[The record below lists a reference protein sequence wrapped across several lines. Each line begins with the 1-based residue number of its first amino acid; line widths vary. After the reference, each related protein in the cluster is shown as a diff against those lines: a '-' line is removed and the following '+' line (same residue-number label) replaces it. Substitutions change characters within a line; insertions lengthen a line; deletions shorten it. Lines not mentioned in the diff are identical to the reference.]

1 MAHIPPLDFDE
12 LEELKPVMAM
22 SEATMGFVPNSMRTM
37 AHMRQLPV
45 AFSILF
51 GTVMGGD
58 TKALLEN
65 MLKVVPEQNT
75 PEENLPPAL
84 LQLIAFTV
92 SVSAGCIYCQAHTG
106 HNSKR
111 MSDEPDAQG
120 EKLLHVLNYAEAD
133 CFSDAER
140 AVVGLAL
147 AAGQVPNGAE
157 QSHFDALKAH
167 FSHRQIAQIVA
178 VISTFGFLNRWN
190 DTVATALEDVPI
202 AFGESHL
209 QETGWALGKHQS

>member
-157 QSHFDALKAH
+157 QSHFDALKAY

>member
-37 AHMRQLPV
+37 AYMRQLPV

-75 PEENLPPAL
+75 PEENLLPAL

-120 EKLLHVLNYAEAD
+120 EKLLQVLNYAEAD

-157 QSHFDALKAH
+157 QSHFDALKEH

>member
-1 MAHIPPLDFDE
+1 
-12 LEELKPVMAM
+12 
-22 SEATMGFVPNSMRTM
+22 
-37 AHMRQLPV
+37 
-45 AFSILF
+45 
-51 GTVMGGD
+51 MGGD

-120 EKLLHVLNYAEAD
+120 EKLLQVLNYAEAD

-157 QSHFDALKAH
+157 QSHFDALKAQ

>member
-1 MAHIPPLDFDE
+1 
-12 LEELKPVMAM
+12 
-22 SEATMGFVPNSMRTM
+22 
-37 AHMRQLPV
+37 
-45 AFSILF
+45 
-51 GTVMGGD
+51 
-58 TKALLEN
+58 
-65 MLKVVPEQNT
+65 
-75 PEENLPPAL
+75 
-84 LQLIAFTV
+84 
-92 SVSAGCIYCQAHTG
+92 
-106 HNSKR
+106 
-111 MSDEPDAQG
+111 
-120 EKLLHVLNYAEAD
+120 VLNYAEAD